1 MNALLLADQMSEL
14 PLPTEVPAMP
24 SPPRPEPRF
33 VRSIDFAAL
42 PSAISCTR
50 LFVASTLQRWGA
62 RVLEADA
69 EVLAVEL
76 VRHSVETCG
85 VTTGVP
91 LYELERLNV
100 IRVRLLGFART
111 IGIEVW
117 DNGNVPA
124 ALPEH
129 YHEGEL
135 RGLALVDARAKDWG
149 SSCTVHGRVTW
160 AALDVYDRA
169 ASGLP
174 IRTSRPTLYPR
185 SSTSTGGQQQPP
197 DVDLLR
203 RVRDG
208 LEGCSAVKT
217 PTLPGR

>member
-1 MNALLLADQMSEL
+1 MNALLLADQMSNL
-14 PLPTEVPAMP
+14 PPPTEVPAMP

-42 PSAISCTR
+42 PTALPCTR
-50 LFVASTLQRWGA
+50 LFVASTLTQWGA
-62 RVLEADA
+62 RFLEADA

-76 VRHSVETCG
+76 VCHSVETCG

-91 LYELERLNV
+91 LYALDHLNL

-117 DNGNVPA
+117 DNADKAA
-124 ALPEH
+124 ALPNNQESGLH
-129 YHEGEL
+129 
-135 RGLALVDARAKDWG
+135 GLALVDARAKDWG
-149 SSCTVHGRVTW
+149 SAVTPHGRVTW

-174 IRTSRPTLYPR
+174 IRVRRSTPYPR
-185 SSTSTGGQQQPP
+185 TTANAVEDPARDIQ
-197 DVDLLR
+197 LLQR
-203 RVRDG
+203 LRDG
-208 LEGCSAVKT
+208 LEG
-217 PTLPGR
+217 L